1 MSDTHDHSIPHNP
14 ASPDQAD
21 IISDYQSQSSIRDF
35 FALLK
40 PRVMTLVVFIGFAGY
55 WIAPDRDALHPF
67 LAFMGILS
75 LALGAGASGAFN
87 MWYERDI
94 DSIMKRTQNRPLPLG
109 KIEPDDALGFAIF
122 MSILAVMMMSL
133 STNWVAASVL
143 AVASLFYI
151 FIYTVWL
158 KRRTPQ
164 NIVIGGAAGAFPPM
178 VGYAMVTGS
187 VSLESI
193 ILFLI
198 VFLWTPPHFWA
209 LALFANEDYK
219 RANIPMMPVIAGEQK
234 TKIQMLVYT
243 FILFPVALAPYFMG
257 FAEGLYGLIAGGLGA
272 FFIFTALR
280 VMRDETHKSA
290 KLMFGFSVFYLF
302 ALFLALM
309 IDHI

>member
-1 MSDTHDHSIPHNP
+1 
-14 ASPDQAD
+14 
-21 IISDYQSQSSIRDF
+21 
-35 FALLK
+35 
-40 PRVMTLVVFIGFAGY
+40 
-55 WIAPDRDALHPF
+55 
-67 LAFMGILS
+67 
-75 LALGAGASGAFN
+75 

-257 FAEGLYGLIAGGLGA
+257 FAGGVYGLIAGGLGA